1 MIKEACIESYNEAL
15 IAEKAGAQRIELCS
29 NINLDGITPKKE
41 LIKKIIT
48 SIKIPVRVMIRP
60 RDGDFN
66 YSEDELKLMEKDI
79 NICKKL
85 GVEGVVFGVLNKDLT
100 IDINSTKRLVEASSS
115 LKVNFHKAID
125 ITKNSLTALKTL
137 CEIPGITSI
146 LSSGREKTAKEGAKL
161 LKQMIQLANN
171 DLIIIPAGKITFNN
185 LFHIHQLIDA
195 KEYHG
200 RNIVSQFN

>member
-1 MIKEACIESYNEAL
+1 MIKEACIESYDEAL
-15 IAEKAGAQRIELCS
+15 IAEKAGAHRIELCS

-115 LKVNFHKAID
+115 LKVTFHKAID
-125 ITKNSLTALKTL
+125 ITKDSLTALKTL

-200 RNIVSQFN
+200 GSIVSQVN

>member
-1 MIKEACIESYNEAL
+1 MIKEACIESYDEAL
-15 IAEKAGAQRIELCS
+15 IAEKAGAHRIELCS

-79 NICKKL
+79 NVCKKL

-115 LKVNFHKAID
+115 LKVTFHKAID
-125 ITKNSLTALKTL
+125 ITKDSLTALKTL

-200 RNIVSQFN
+200 RSIVSQFN

>member
-1 MIKEACIESYNEAL
+1 MIKEACIESYDEAL
-15 IAEKAGAQRIELCS
+15 IAEKAGAHRIELCS

-115 LKVNFHKAID
+115 LKVTFHKAID
-125 ITKNSLTALKTL
+125 ITKDKTK
-137 CEIPGITSI
+137 
-146 LSSGREKTAKEGAKL
+146 LSNQR
-161 LKQMIQLANN
+161 
-171 DLIIIPAGKITFNN
+171 
-185 LFHIHQLIDA
+185 
-195 KEYHG
+195 
-200 RNIVSQFN
+200 